1 MSSSAEAAAKKKRKK
16 TRNLFNAPK
25 VTQVKEVEGAKLAAR
40 TSAAVDE
47 CAVNRLYAKIRIAEI
62 DLSEG
67 AGTWKIDHREGRI
80 VLTRG
85 FGGALL
91 ISQCPGTTTDW
102 PVQCDEPIEL
112 L

>member
-1 MSSSAEAAAKKKRKK
+1 MSSSAEAKAKKKRKK

-25 VTQVKEVEGAKLAAR
+25 VTQVKEAEGTKLAAR
-40 TSAAVDE
+40 TPAAVGE

-67 AGTWKIDHREGRI
+67 AGTWKVDHREGRI

-85 FGGALL
+85 LGEVLL
-91 ISQCPGTTTDW
+91 ISRCSGSGKDW
-102 PVQCDEPIEL
+102 SVEYDEPIEL